1 MIAKIKLLYDCQI
14 ISLTLRQIAHQITPC
29 DLGPC
34 GLSLEAAMLCF
45 DKRAADQLTLAFDVR
60 NDCFGIFF

>member
-14 ISLTLRQIAHQITPC
+14 ISLTLSQIAHQITPC

-45 DKRAADQLTLAFDVR
+45 DNVQLTS
-60 NDCFGIFF
+60 